1 MARTSS
7 FSKQALVVFLSFVLH
22 FTAFTTA
29 YASASDLG
37 GWTINSKIAQGSSM
51 LINASKN
58 VVINGANIA
67 KTSTALI
74 KPTVGQV
81 SKILLRGGAGY
92 VLSVAV
98 EQLLGA
104 VDWVLDPA
112 NSRISYKSAVNPGCA
127 INSNFCKYTYDPGYS
142 LPTAPTAEDACRSI
156 VNYHNKRL
164 NAVAYK
170 YETLR
175 AGSNVT
181 LNGVQVPTAMCV
193 ERDIA
198 ANRTFEETMYPR
210 SLVADDRPR
219 DKHISID
226 TVAQKVID
234 NAETSTDDKIKT
246 GAQTVT
252 IGAADE
258 ALATDS
264 ATKTNVIQQLETN
277 AKTQTNEEVKGETK
291 PIDSAKPELGDSL
304 SLKFP
309 VFCSWAP
316 TICEAAQVAI
326 SFPQTLTSWWDT
338 STKSITEA
346 YELAKTKVK
355 AVEDYFNENPQKDTD
370 TQLDIDAVP
379 PVDINTD
386 INFGGSCPQSKFVP
400 VSFAGVNT
408 TIEFSYLWMC
418 QLSEFLKPI
427 VVALASYAAA
437 LIVAGIRQEN
447 D

>member
-1 MARTSS
+1 MVNYKKSLTVILIFIFH
-7 FSKQALVVFLSFVLH
+7 FSCFHS
-22 FTAFTTA
+22 AF
-29 YASASDLG
+29 ASASDLG
-37 GWTINSKIAQGSSM
+37 GWTITNKIAQGSSM

-112 NSRISYKSAVNPGCA
+112 NSRISYKTAANSGCTINP
-127 INSNFCKYTYDPGYS
+127 NFCKYTYDPGYS
-142 LPTAPTAEDACRSI
+142 LPIAQTAYDAC
-156 VNYHNKRL
+156 
-164 NAVAYK
+164 NAVVNFHNTRTSTTNYK
-170 YETLR
+170 YDSLKVG
-175 AGSNVT
+175 GSINVG
-181 LNGVQVPTAMCV
+181 GVQVPTAMCV
-193 ERDIA
+193 VKDQKG
-198 ANRTFEETMYPR
+198 NRTFEETMYPR

-277 AKTQTNEEVKGETK
+277 SKTQTNEEVKGETK
-291 PIDSAKPELGDSL
+291 PVDAAKPELGDAL

-316 TICEAAQVAI
+316 VVCEAAQIAI
-326 SFPQTLTSWWDT
+326 SFPQTLTNWWDT
-338 STKSITEA
+338 STKSISESWIW
-346 YELAKTKVK
+346 TKERYQA
-355 AVEDYFNENPQKDTD
+355 AVTSISDFFKDESNTD
-370 TQLDIDAVP
+370 TEFEFNDPTQI
-379 PVDINTD
+379 TD
-386 INFGGSCPQSKFVP
+386 TSISFSNQCPAPIVL
-400 VSFAGVNT
+400 AD
-408 TIEFSYLWMC
+408 FSYHGISQNWKMDFSQWC
-418 QLSEFLKPI
+418 DVLSTIIKPI
-427 VVALASYAAA
+427 VIAMASLSAV
-437 LIVAGIRQEN
+437 LIVSGVREN
-447 D
+447 G

>member
-1 MARTSS
+1 M
-7 FSKQALVVFLSFVLH
+7 KKIIVFLLSLTIT
-22 FTAFTTA
+22 FTPSLVFAT
-29 YASASDLG
+29 SMDLG
-37 GWTINSKIAQGSSM
+37 GWSITSKVAQGSSM
-51 LINASKN
+51 LINASKT

-92 VLSVAV
+92 ALSIAV

-112 NSRISYKSAVNPGCA
+112 NSRISYKTAANSGCTINP
-127 INSNFCKYTYDPGYS
+127 NFCKYTYDPGYS
-142 LPTAPTAEDACRSI
+142 LPTSPTAYDAC
-156 VNYHNKRL
+156 
-164 NAVAYK
+164 NAVVNFHNTRTSTTNYK
-170 YETLR
+170 YDSLKVG
-175 AGSNVT
+175 GSISVG
-181 LNGVQVPTAMCV
+181 GVQVPTAMCV
-193 ERDIA
+193 VRDQKG
-198 ANRTFEETMYPR
+198 NRTFEETMYPR

-264 ATKTNVIQQLETN
+264 ATKTNVIQQFETN
-277 AKTQTNEEVKGETK
+277 SKTQTNEDVKGETK
-291 PIDSAKPELGDSL
+291 PIDSAKPELGDAL

-316 TICEAAQVAI
+316 VVCEAAQTAI

-338 STKSITEA
+338 STKSITESWTTFTDFMNWTKKEPDKSEKENVDIDTPVPFDTSIFTKDRFQVSRQCPVPEQHTINLSDISVNFA
-346 YELAKTKVK
+346 FDMSPLCRVLELARPALV
-355 AVEDYFNENPQKDTD
+355 A
-370 TQLDIDAVP
+370 
-379 PVDINTD
+379 
-386 INFGGSCPQSKFVP
+386 C
-400 VSFAGVNT
+400 
-408 TIEFSYLWMC
+408 SYL
-418 QLSEFLKPI
+418 
-427 VVALASYAAA
+427 YAAY
-437 LIVAGIRQEN
+437 IVIGAARNG
-447 D
+447 